1 MIFVDTSA
9 WVALTDKRD
18 EFHRKAHIWFQ
29 DHTSNRYITSNLVVI
44 ETLGWI
50 RYRCGK
56 KIAIEAGQRL
66 LAGSELQ
73 IERVTVD
80 DEYQTWLLF
89 QKIDGRGVSMIDT
102 TSFTLMRRLKVKEAF
117 TFDEDFKQQGFTS
130 YPG

>member
-9 WVALTDKRD
+9 WVALTDKSD

-29 DHTSNRYITSNLVVI
+29 KHTSNLYITSNLVVI

-89 QKIDGRGVSMIDT
+89 QKIEGRGISMIDAS
-102 TSFTLMRRLKVKEAF
+102 SFVLMRRLKIDEVFAF
-117 TFDEDFKQQGFTS
+117 DTDFKTQGFTI